1 MDNVGYGT
9 RLHALSAYFWYDH
22 DKQQALTATRWA
34 THPEI
39 NLCRTRRA
47 RKGHEME
54 VGARHS
60 AIGMVS
66 PEVVYYGVAEGAQAS
81 GPEEANELAEV
92 WPHSSTL
99 DHKAHSHTP

>member
-1 MDNVGYGT
+1 
-9 RLHALSAYFWYDH
+9 
-22 DKQQALTATRWA
+22 
-34 THPEI
+34 
-39 NLCRTRRA
+39 
-47 RKGHEME
+47 ME